1 MNNYYSKYLK
11 YKNKYI
17 KLKELRYGGLL
28 PLINEHEQ
36 EHEHEQEQEQEIDVN
51 INSKCEYNNS
61 MMIH

>member
-1 MNNYYSKYLK
+1 MNDYYSKYLK

-28 PLINEHEQ
+28 PLINEK
-36 EHEHEQEQEQEIDVN
+36 EQEIDVN